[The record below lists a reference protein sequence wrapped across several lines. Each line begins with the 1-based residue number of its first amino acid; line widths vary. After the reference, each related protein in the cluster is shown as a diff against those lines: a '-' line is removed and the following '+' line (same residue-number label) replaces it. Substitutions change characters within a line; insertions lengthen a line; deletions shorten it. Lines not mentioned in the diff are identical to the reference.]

1 MSAATLTQYLRNC
14 IAIGR
19 LPHLMLM
26 SKESLYSQLPANV
39 FVLPSYAR
47 RSVTSAHVNGDIPT
61 KSLWS
66 INSLLRIKILCAT
79 YVNVNI
85 RDIDKVWSRSG
96 GWNQGRSKSPS
107 GSLVLCPLG
116 VAIFLPHLATTT
128 GLLDQLHLCK
138 VKHVRKVV
146 RGGPWDHI
154 AVSEAR
160 ANHQASNGSAPF

>member
-1 MSAATLTQYLRNC
+1 MRNC

-26 SKESLYSQLPANV
+26 SKDSLYSQLPANV

-47 RSVTSAHVNGDIPT
+47 RSATSSHVNGDVPT

-85 RDIDKVWSRSG
+85 RDIDKVGACGSR
-96 GWNQGRSKSPS
+96 
-107 GSLVLCPLG
+107 
-116 VAIFLPHLATTT
+116 AT
-128 GLLDQLHLCK
+128 QPPEI
-138 VKHVRKVV
+138 V
-146 RGGPWDHI
+146 RGIPDQK
-154 AVSEAR
+154 SFCL
-160 ANHQASNGSAPF
+160 ASVQQPGQLPSFQITVT

>member
-1 MSAATLTQYLRNC
+1 MRNC

-47 RSVTSAHVNGDIPT
+47 RSATSSHVNGDVPT

-85 RDIDKVWSRSG
+85 RDIDKVGGFSSTLPPEIIWGGGFLDLAQQPGQFPSFHIRSI
-96 GWNQGRSKSPS
+96 
-107 GSLVLCPLG
+107 VL
-116 VAIFLPHLATTT
+116 TRQQQ
-128 GLLDQLHLCK
+128 LLI
-138 VKHVRKVV
+138 
-146 RGGPWDHI
+146 G
-154 AVSEAR
+154 
-160 ANHQASNGSAPF
+160 

>member
-1 MSAATLTQYLRNC
+1 MGALSLPSRHPSPTLALGGGVAPRSGKGWRRLAQAQTCDPALPPPPAIQYMRNC
-14 IAIGR
+14 ISIGR

-47 RSVTSAHVNGDIPT
+47 RSATSAHVNGDVPT

-85 RDIDKVWSRSG
+85 RDIDKVG
-96 GWNQGRSKSPS
+96 GEQG
-107 GSLVLCPLG
+107 
-116 VAIFLPHLATTT
+116 
-128 GLLDQLHLCK
+128 
-138 VKHVRKVV
+138 
-146 RGGPWDHI
+146 
-154 AVSEAR
+154 
-160 ANHQASNGSAPF
+160 QASPPPRWP

>member
-1 MSAATLTQYLRNC
+1 MRNC

-47 RSVTSAHVNGDIPT
+47 RSATSSHVNGDAPT

-85 RDIDKVWSRSG
+85 RDIDKVGEFSSTLPPEIIWAG
-96 GWNQGRSKSPS
+96 GVSLIWLS
-107 GSLVLCPLG
+107 SLVS
-116 VAIFLPHLATTT
+116 FHLF
-128 GLLDQLHLCK
+128 
-138 VKHVRKVV
+138 V
-146 RGGPWDHI
+146 
-154 AVSEAR
+154 
-160 ANHQASNGSAPF
+160 

>member
-1 MSAATLTQYLRNC
+1 MRNC

-26 SKESLYSQLPANV
+26 SKESLYGQLPANV

-47 RSVTSAHVNGDIPT
+47 RSAPSSHVNGDVPT

-85 RDIDKVWSRSG
+85 RDIDKVIY
-96 GWNQGRSKSPS
+96 
-107 GSLVLCPLG
+107 VFM
-116 VAIFLPHLATTT
+116 IFLPRPIPKEA
-128 GLLDQLHLCK
+128 
-138 VKHVRKVV
+138 
-146 RGGPWDHI
+146 GGRP
-154 AVSEAR
+154 SSGPEAGDGPCT
-160 ANHQASNGSAPF
+160 A